1 MSMLIFLGV
10 IAVLLIYAISLYN
23 HLVNVKHAVSKAW
36 ANIDVLLKQRHDEL
50 PKLVEVC
57 KQYKQ
62 FEQATLQKVIEA
74 RSQVHD
80 ARERQ
85 DIGALGQAEG
95 ALRAGLGNIF
105 AVAEA
110 YPELKANENFM
121 QLQNRITSL
130 ENGIADR
137 RELYNDAVN
146 INNVQI
152 EVFPASIIAG
162 MFDFG
167 EKPLLEF
174 SATEKADVDM
184 KSIVRLI
191 FRPSMLVTLRREYA
205 HLVTSGAQ
213 LLLLLVGLRLGSRNG
228 WLICLA
234 IMAAISILAWL
245 SALNRLRAIRDTPTS
260 KIASAA
266 QGYVELTGRGHPFGE
281 PLLGKLSLLPCL
293 WYRYKVERRESGN
306 KWKSMDSGES

>member
-1 MSMLIFLGV
+1 MRRALRARYSPATQINGTIEPQGNGVAQLKGENMGMLIFFGV
-10 IAVLLIYAISLYN
+10 VAVLLIYGISLYN
-23 HLVNVKHAVSKAW
+23 HLVSVKHAVSKAW

-62 FEQATLQKVIEA
+62 FEQSTLQKVIEA
-74 RSQVHD
+74 RSRVQE
-80 ARERQ
+80 AREHQ

-152 EVFPASIIAG
+152 EVFPASILAS
-162 MFDFG
+162 MFGFG

-174 SATEKADVDM
+174 TAAEKADVDM
-184 KSIVRLI
+184 KSL
-191 FRPSMLVTLRREYA
+191 FS
-205 HLVTSGAQ
+205 
-213 LLLLLVGLRLGSRNG
+213 
-228 WLICLA
+228 
-234 IMAAISILAWL
+234 
-245 SALNRLRAIRDTPTS
+245 
-260 KIASAA
+260 
-266 QGYVELTGRGHPFGE
+266 
-281 PLLGKLSLLPCL
+281 
-293 WYRYKVERRESGN
+293 
-306 KWKSMDSGES
+306 